1 MGVAIDII
9 EPCGFP
15 FGDAALRRAGL
26 DYIPKAQVK
35 RHSSWEAY
43 QASAPARVVLA
54 STGASTAYTSWHFRE
69 DDTLLLGQETSGV
82 PGHVAEACNGKVFIP
97 MVEGMRSLNVAVAA
111 GMILGEMLRQTRMN
125 TSAKGELRNEH

>member
-1 MGVAIDII
+1 MGVPIDII

-26 DYIPKAQVK
+26 DYLPKAQVT
-35 RHSSWEAY
+35 RHTSWSSFVATR
-43 QASAPARVVLA
+43 PTRLILA
-54 STGASTAYTSWHFRE
+54 STAGNTAYTDATYRE

-82 PGHVAEACNGKVFIP
+82 PQHVAEACGERVFIP

-125 TSAKGELRNEH
+125 ASAKGEMRNEH

>member
-1 MGVAIDII
+1 MGVPIDII

-26 DYIPKAQVK
+26 DYLPKAQVT
-35 RHSSWEAY
+35 RHSSWSSFVATR
-43 QASAPARVVLA
+43 PPRLILA
-54 STGASTAYTSWHFRE
+54 STAGNTAYTDTTYRE

-82 PGHVAEACNGKVFIP
+82 PQHVAEACGERVFIP

-125 TSAKGELRNEH
+125 ASAKGEMRNEH

>member
-1 MGVAIDII
+1 MGVPIDII

-26 DYIPKAQVK
+26 DYLPKAQVT
-35 RHSSWEAY
+35 RHVSWESFL
-43 QASAPARVVLA
+43 ASTTARLVLA
-54 STGASTAYTSWHFRE
+54 STAGSTPYTGAAYRE

-82 PGHVAEACNGKVFIP
+82 PPRVAESCGERVYIP
-97 MVEGMRSLNVAVAA
+97 MVPGMRSLNVAVAG

-125 TSAKGELRNEH
+125 VSAKGEMRNEH